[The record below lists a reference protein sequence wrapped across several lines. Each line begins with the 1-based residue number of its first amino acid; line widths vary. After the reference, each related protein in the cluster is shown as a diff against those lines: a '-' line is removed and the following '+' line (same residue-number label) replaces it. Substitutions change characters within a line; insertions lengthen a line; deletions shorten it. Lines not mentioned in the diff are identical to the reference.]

1 VWCDCIIYTTPI
13 VVDVAGNGFDFTDS
27 ARGVD
32 FNLNTVGGKER
43 LAWTKANADDGWLVL
58 DRNGNGTIDNGAELF
73 GDVSPQPDPPA
84 GIKKNG
90 FFALAEYDK
99 LANGGNNDGRI
110 DSADSIFSRLRLWQ
124 DKNHNGVSE
133 PNELHVLSSLNIS
146 VIQLD
151 YKISK
156 KTDSNGNQF
165 GYRAKVKNTQGQQ
178 LGRWAWD
185 VYLVRGL

>member
-1 VWCDCIIYTTPI
+1 MWCDCIIYTTPI
-13 VVDVAGNGFDFTDS
+13 VVDVAGNGFDLTNGVT
-27 ARGVD
+27 GVD
-32 FNLNTVGGKER
+32 FNLNNLGGRER
-43 LAWTKANADDGWLVL
+43 LAWTKANSDEGWLVL

-84 GIKKNG
+84 GVKRNG
-90 FFALAEYDK
+90 FLALAEYDK
-99 LANGGNNDGRI
+99 LANGGNSDGRI
-110 DSADSIFSRLRLWQ
+110 DSGDSVFSNLPLWQ

-133 PNELHVLSSLNIS
+133 VNELHALPSLNVA

-185 VYLVRGL
+185 VYLVRGM